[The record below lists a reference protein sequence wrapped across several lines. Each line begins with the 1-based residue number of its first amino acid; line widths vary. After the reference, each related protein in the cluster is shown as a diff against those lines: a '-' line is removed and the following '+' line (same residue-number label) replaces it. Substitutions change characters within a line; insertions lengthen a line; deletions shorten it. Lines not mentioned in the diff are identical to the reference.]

1 MLRLALILLLAG
13 VAQSQEKSP
22 MTQHATGPFDVKIAP
37 QQADNDIEKAAN
49 LARMTIDK
57 QFHGDL
63 EATSKG
69 EMLGTQSEGKGSG
82 GYVALERVTG
92 TLKGKKGGFVLQ
104 HSTTM
109 KRGVPNQSIFVVP
122 DSGTG
127 ELTGISGKMNII
139 IAPGAKHSYEFDYTL
154 E

>member
-1 MLRLALILLLAG
+1 MLRIALILLLATF
-13 VAQSQEKSP
+13 AQSQEKSP
-22 MTQHATGPFDVKIAP
+22 MAQHATGPFDVKIAP
-37 QQADNDIEKAAN
+37 QQPDSDIEKAAN
-49 LARMTIDK
+49 LVRMTLDK

-69 EMLGTQSEGKGSG
+69 EMLATDASGKGSG

-104 HSTTM
+104 HSATM
-109 KRGVPNQSIFVVP
+109 TRGVPNMSIFVVP

-139 IAPGAKHSYEFDYTL
+139 IAPGGKHSYEFDYTI

>member
-1 MLRLALILLLAG
+1 MLRIALILLLTAF
-13 VAQSQEKSP
+13 AQSQEKTA

-109 KRGVPNQSIFVVP
+109 TRGVPNQSIFVVP

-139 IAPGAKHSYEFDYTL
+139 IAPGGKHSYEFDYTL